1 MTDFVGK
8 TLLHYK
14 VLARIGEGGMGVVYK
29 ALDTRLHRTV
39 ALKCI
44 PNTVVPDELNRE
56 RFRREARAAASL
68 NHSGIC
74 TIYAIEETVT
84 DETNDPMEFIVME
97 YIEGVTLSKKIK
109 EWYSGTK
116 KADEKY
122 RHEILTQIV
131 DYTGQIAE
139 ALATAHDS
147 DITHRDIKPD
157 NIMITNGDKV
167 KIMDFGLAKLRGS
180 AAITKTGA
188 TSGTVAYMSPEQ
200 INGETVDYRSDIFSF
215 GIVLYEMI
223 AGRRPFIGEY
233 EAAVMYQILNDNPE
247 PLYKLIPDLPP
258 TLQQIINRC
267 LEKEPEDRYQATRD
281 MLVDINRVDPAASA
295 KLYASLKEMPVV
307 NIAGKKVQPELPQPD
322 KRKTPRGLT
331 ARRAAIITIP
341 SALFLILLITFLIRS
356 PVSPPED
363 HVPAGVSFSIAV
375 LPFDNLSPDPDNEY
389 FADGMTEDIITQLSK
404 ISTLSVISR
413 TSVMQYKGTS
423 KNIREIGRELGA
435 DIILEGSVRRD
446 GNRLR
451 IVGQLIDARSDRHLW
466 AETYD
471 RDVQDIFRIQSEVAQ
486 SIATAL
492 RTTLTPAE
500 RDLITREPTANFASY
515 QLYLKGRD
523 HFYRY
528 THDDNEIAIDYY
540 KRALALD
547 STFALAY
554 AGIAD
559 AYNQR
564 NARFGYSYE
573 VLDTS
578 IQFSEKALTLDPQLA
593 EAYKSLGQAYD
604 LSHQYSKALQYY
616 EKSMEINPNYWP
628 AVSGFGAVNFNLGN
642 LDIALLSAQKAVRL
656 APNIMFGSV
665 RIGWIYQRLVCD
677 SLALEWFYRAK
688 AIEPDHPIIYTLLS
702 EQYLYMGDLE
712 KAREY
717 YQEVLEKHPDWVFGY
732 FAAGR
737 TESAARNFTDAAL
750 YFKALHDIAYTE
762 YEYYYGYALLQIGS
776 EEEGKAILDRELHS
790 YLEYLEATVDDSNL
804 NEYALANIYAILGNR
819 DEALKW
825 LKIAIDKGWM
835 DYRRLIIDP
844 YFNDLRSDTS
854 FRAYLDEMKIKVR
867 HMRDSIRAQHPS
879 LICEN

>member
-1 MTDFVGK
+1 MADFVGK

-14 VLARIGEGGMGVVYK
+14 VLTRIGEGGMGVVYK

-44 PNTVVPDELNRE
+44 PHTVVPDEQNRE

-116 KADEKY
+116 IADEKY
-122 RHEILTQIV
+122 RHEILTQIIG
-131 DYTGQIAE
+131 YTGQIAE
-139 ALATAHDS
+139 ALAAAHNS

-200 INGETVDYRSDIFSF
+200 INGQTVDYRSDIFSF

-233 EAAVMYQILNDNPE
+233 EAAVMYQILNDTPE
-247 PLYKLIPDLPP
+247 PLYTLRQDLPP
-258 TLQQIINRC
+258 TFQHITNRC
-267 LEKEPEDRYQATRD
+267 LEKEPQDRYQSMREIVVDLNRIDPDATSK
-281 MLVDINRVDPAASA
+281 I
-295 KLYASLKEMPVV
+295 YASLKEMPVV
-307 NIAGKKVQPELPQPD
+307 NLADGKGQRDTQSPAQ
-322 KRKTPRGLT
+322 RKTLPMPTKG
-331 ARRAAIITIP
+331 RAALIAIP
-341 SALFLILLITFLIRS
+341 AVILLLLLIIFMTRT
-356 PVSPPED
+356 
-363 HVPAGVSFSIAV
+363 PADRLPADERFSIAV

-446 GNRLR
+446 SDRLR
-451 IVGQLIDARSDRHLW
+451 IVGQLIDAKNDRHLW

-471 RDVQDIFRIQSEVAQ
+471 REVQDIFRIQTEVAQ
-486 SIATAL
+486 SIAHAL
-492 RTTLTPAE
+492 RTTLTPEE
-500 RDLITREPTANFASY
+500 RELIAREPTANFAAY

-540 KRALALD
+540 QKALALD

-564 NARFGYSYE
+564 KAKFWYPAE

-578 IQFSEKALTLDPQLA
+578 IQLSEKALVLDPRLA

-604 LSHQYSKALQYY
+604 LSHRYSRALEYY

-628 AVSGFGAVNFNLGN
+628 AVSGFSQVNFNLGN
-642 LDIALLSAQKAVRL
+642 LDIALVSAEKAVTL
-656 APNIMFGSV
+656 APNIMLGSV
-665 RIGWIYQRLVCD
+665 HIAWIYQRLGCD
-677 SLALEWFYRAK
+677 SLALQWFYRAMD
-688 AIEPDHPIIYTLLS
+688 IEPDHPIIYTLLS
-702 EQYLYMGDLE
+702 EQYLYMGNIG

-717 YQEVLEKHPDWVFGY
+717 YLKVLEKHPDWVFGY

-737 TESAARNFTDAAL
+737 IESAAENFTDAAL
-750 YFKALHDIAYTE
+750 YFKSLHEIAYTE
-762 YEYYYGYALLQIGS
+762 YEYYYGYALLRTGF
-776 EEEGKAILDRELHS
+776 EEEGRGILDRELRD
-790 YLEYLEATVDDSNL
+790 YLEYIETTVDDRNM

-844 YFNDLRSDTS
+844 YFNDLRSDTT